1 MFFNDIYIYFFSYDL
16 FFTFCP
22 FEGGL
27 RAMEWMG
34 SKDCAWPTAFVFMKF
49 NSLKPDLKNN
59 YGSLMKVIR

>member
-1 MFFNDIYIYFFSYDL
+1 
-16 FFTFCP
+16 
-22 FEGGL
+22 
-27 RAMEWMG
+27 MEWMG